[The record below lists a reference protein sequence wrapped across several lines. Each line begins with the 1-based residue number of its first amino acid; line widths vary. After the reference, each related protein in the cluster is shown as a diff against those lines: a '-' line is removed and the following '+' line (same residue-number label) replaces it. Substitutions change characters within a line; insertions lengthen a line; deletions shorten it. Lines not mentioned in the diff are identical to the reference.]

1 MNHNRRPAGFWKIFG
16 AASLSSIIVSVMI
29 LGLLFTSIRLFMQ
42 SIDDRIDGL
51 IGEETSYD
59 LQSKSLLTIDLGRDY
74 SERSHTTFDKF
85 NLGLD
90 KSYGLHDLIK
100 NIHEASM
107 DQKIEGI
114 YLKVDG
120 NALGL
125 ASSRELRNALIEFK
139 ESGKWIVAYGDSY
152 TQKAYYVA
160 SVADDIYMYPTGILE
175 FKGLSSTITFF
186 KGFLDKYDLEV
197 QAIRGTNN
205 QYKSF
210 VEPFLSSEIS
220 EANRK
225 QTQRFLDQLWNVML
239 DDISESR
246 GINTEDLQIIADSL
260 QIRNGKTAVKHRLLD
275 GLKYPDE
282 IELYIREQ
290 LEIDDDKKITFVSPV
305 KYAKREGKK
314 FEDKMRKL
322 YHNVAVIYANGSIHG
337 GKSGYDDI
345 GDETLVKA
353 INQANDNPM
362 IKAIV
367 LRVNSPGGDALASD
381 LIWDALN
388 KVKSEKPVVV
398 SMGNTAAS
406 GGYYISCMAD
416 KIFAEK
422 TSITGSI
429 GVFLLVPHT
438 GNFFKNN
445 LGLSYSRVK
454 SAEHADM
461 SILEMS
467 LSSFNR
473 KLTDEEKKILQQGVD
488 ETYLDFLT
496 RVTEGRHTFDETA
509 EVDSIGQG
517 RVWAGTDALRI
528 GLVDTLGGLH
538 DAINYAGKLANLD
551 KVVVGEYPKFKQN
564 GLSKILEMMGSE
576 TAEIPQMQASRPIPE
591 AIQIEIDKL
600 KELTEIG
607 RMQARLMWNYTI
619 E

>member
-16 AASLSSIIVSVMI
+16 AASLSSVIISIMI
-29 LGLLFTSIRLFMQ
+29 LGLLFTSVRLFMQ
-42 SIDDRIDGL
+42 SVDDRIDGL

-59 LQSKSLLTIDLGRDY
+59 LKSKSVLRIDLGREY
-74 SERSHTTFDKF
+74 SERTYTSFDKF
-85 NLGLD
+85 NLGID
-90 KSYGLHDLIK
+90 KRFGIHDLIR

-175 FKGLSSTITFF
+175 FKGLSSTITFY

-197 QAIRGTNN
+197 QAIRGSNN

-210 VEPFLSSEIS
+210 VEPFLSTEIS
-220 EANRK
+220 EANKK
-225 QTQRFLDQLWNVML
+225 QTQRFLDQLWTIML
-239 DDISESR
+239 EDISESR
-246 GINTEDLQIIADSL
+246 GINTEDLQVIADSL
-260 QIRNGKTAVKHRLLD
+260 QIRNGKSAVKHRLLD

-282 IELYIREQ
+282 IEIYIREQ
-290 LEIDDDKKITFVSPV
+290 LEIEDDKKITFVSPI

-314 FEDKMRKL
+314 YDTKMRKL

-353 INQANDNPM
+353 IKQAGENPM
-362 IKAIV
+362 VKSIV

-388 KVKSEKPVVV
+388 KVKSDKPIVV

-422 TSITGSI
+422 TTITGSI
-429 GVFLLVPHT
+429 GVFLIVPYT

-445 LGLSYSRVK
+445 LGLNFSRVK
-454 SAEHADM
+454 SAKHADM
-461 SILEMS
+461 SVLEMS

-496 RVTEGRHTFDETA
+496 RVTEGRATFNETA

-538 DAINYAGKLANLD
+538 DAINYAGKLAKLD
-551 KVVVGEYPKFKQN
+551 RIVIGEYPKFKQK
-564 GLSKILEMMGSE
+564 GLAKILEMMGNE
-576 TAEIPQMQASRPIPE
+576 AAEIPQIESNNPVPE

-600 KELTEIG
+600 KELADIG
-607 RMQARLMWNYTI
+607 RLQARLMWNYTI